1 MSSLGKQGSPGLVPE
16 GREVNPLNSPLEV
29 GVRALVLLAESH
41 PEPLDLGQLVV
52 LDHVLLHSGEFDGP
66 PSLHPDLPARAGE
79 LGMKRAVLEQALLVL
94 IRAGLAGVVDRQ
106 EGLMYAATDQG
117 PAFVDVLEAPYAGFL
132 RERAEWV
139 VHHYF
144 PGVDTRVAIREIV
157 NRATAETGHE

>member
-1 MSSLGKQGSPGLVPE
+1 MPSPGEQRSPDLVPE

-41 PEPLDLGQLVV
+41 PEPLDLNQLVV

-66 PSLHPDLPARAGE
+66 PSLHPDLPARGGE
-79 LGMKRAVLEQALLVL
+79 LGMKRTILEQALLVL
-94 IRAGLAGVVDRQ
+94 IRAGLAGVVDRR
-106 EGLMYAATDQG
+106 EGLMYAATDHG
-117 PAFVDVLEAPYAGFL
+117 PVFVDVLEAPYASSL

-144 PGVDTRVAIREIV
+144 PSVDTRVATREIV
-157 NRATAETGHE
+157 NRSAAETSHE